1 MSNKTINLLADVV
14 LPCVTVVLTA
24 ILFFMFRPD
33 ESTGLFWLNL
43 CYTIMLEG
51 VFFGYI
57 ISLNHKTESI
67 PVPIKA
73 VFGVFALY
81 YIVVGLGCML
91 FYSLLLVHFLSIKFY
106 VSVLII
112 ITLLWIIGAMLTA
125 QVGSNYQA
133 AQEKTDEKRK
143 VLTFYNEKMKMF
155 ASRYAALCNEKQL
168 VYDTESNQRTVLDK
182 LSAKV
187 NGLSPGLFK
196 NETAGMQLNAIVNK
210 CELLID
216 EAETATAEQL
226 PEVDRKMKRFVEKA
240 LLEID
245 MLQNLAKG

>member
-1 MSNKTINLLADVV
+1 MSEKSDEFKVQLLETFASLITAAFGLVAALAWNDTIKA
-14 LPCVTVVLTA
+14 A
-24 ILFFMFRPD
+24 
-33 ESTGLFWLNL
+33 
-43 CYTIMLEG
+43 
-51 VFFGYI
+51 
-57 ISLNHKTESI
+57 
-67 PVPIKA
+67 IKA

-106 VSVLII
+106 VSALII

-155 ASRYAALCNEKQL
+155 ALCNEKQL

-187 NGLSPGLFK
+187 NGLNPGLFK

>member
-1 MSNKTINLLADVV
+1 
-14 LPCVTVVLTA
+14 
-24 ILFFMFRPD
+24 
-33 ESTGLFWLNL
+33 
-43 CYTIMLEG
+43 
-51 VFFGYI
+51 
-57 ISLNHKTESI
+57 
-67 PVPIKA
+67 
-73 VFGVFALY
+73 
-81 YIVVGLGCML
+81 
-91 FYSLLLVHFLSIKFY
+91 
-106 VSVLII
+106 
-112 ITLLWIIGAMLTA
+112 
-125 QVGSNYQA
+125 
-133 AQEKTDEKRK
+133 
-143 VLTFYNEKMKMF
+143 MKMF

-187 NGLSPGLFK
+187 NGLNPGLFK

>member
-1 MSNKTINLLADVV
+1 MEKRL
-14 LPCVTVVLTA
+14 
-24 ILFFMFRPD
+24 
-33 ESTGLFWLNL
+33 
-43 CYTIMLEG
+43 
-51 VFFGYI
+51 
-57 ISLNHKTESI
+57 
-67 PVPIKA
+67 IK
-73 VFGVFALY
+73 
-81 YIVVGLGCML
+81 M
-91 FYSLLLVHFLSIKFY
+91 IKQLIGRVFY
-106 VSVLII
+106 VGEDKAPEQETIDRIKDSVDFRGAKLWILIFAI
-112 ITLLWIIGAMLTA
+112 FVASLGLNTNSTAVIIGAMLTA

-187 NGLSPGLFK
+187 NGLNPGLFK